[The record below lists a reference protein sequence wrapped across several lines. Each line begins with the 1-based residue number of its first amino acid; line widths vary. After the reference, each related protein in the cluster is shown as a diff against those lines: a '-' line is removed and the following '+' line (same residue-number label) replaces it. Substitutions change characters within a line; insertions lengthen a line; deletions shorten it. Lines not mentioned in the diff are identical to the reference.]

1 MRDYSRRTKSQLI
14 AQLEALEAARGTSR
28 VVARQP
34 DPQVPTLRREL
45 QDIKAALDAHSIV
58 AITDVRGR
66 ITYTNDKFCEISKFS
81 AAELLGQDHRI
92 INSGYHP
99 KAFFQDLWSTIASG
113 RIWKGELRNRA
124 KDGSIYWVD
133 TTIFPY
139 LDPSG
144 KPTQY
149 VAIRA
154 DITARKRDEEQMA
167 ELACNL
173 AEKRQRLENEVR
185 DISQREQRRIGQ
197 DLHDG
202 LGQQLTAIEL
212 MCESLRSDLGTA
224 QPKLKREAAQICRF
238 LREAIGQTRALA
250 RGLAPFQLEAGGL
263 PAALVELAEMTAAA
277 SRMKCRVDLPA
288 PVSVE
293 DEETAINLYRIAQ
306 EAINNAV
313 KHSHAREVI
322 IRLTRADG
330 VLCLEVT
337 DDGRGMQVERHSR
350 QGMGLDVMQHRCAT
364 MGAELEVVSR
374 PRKGVSVICKLRS
387 TS

>member
-1 MRDYSRRTKSQLI
+1 MRDYSRLTKAELIEQLR
-14 AQLEALEAARGTSR
+14 ALEAAAAGG
-28 VVARQP
+28 ALEP
-34 DPQVPTLRREL
+34 DSQVPSLLREL

-92 INSGYHP
+92 INSCYHP
-99 KAFFQDLWSTIASG
+99 KTFFRDLWSTIAGG
-113 RIWKGELRNRA
+113 RIWKGELCNRA

-133 TTIFPY
+133 TTIFPF
-139 LDPSG
+139 LDGSG

-154 DITARKRDEEQMA
+154 DITARKRDEEQLTEMA
-167 ELACNL
+167 RHL
-173 AEKRQRLENEVR
+173 AEKRHRLENEVR

-212 MCESLRSDLGTA
+212 MCESLRSDLGAA

-263 PAALVELAEMTAAA
+263 PAALAELGEMTAAA
-277 SRMKCRVDLPA
+277 GRMRCRVDVPA
-288 PVSVE
+288 VVSVGD
-293 DEETAINLYRIAQ
+293 DEIAINFYRIAQ
-306 EAINNAV
+306 EAVNNAV
-313 KHSHAREVI
+313 KHSQARKVI
-322 IRLTRADG
+322 IRLTREEG
-330 VLCLEVT
+330 VLRLEIT
-337 DDGRGMQVERHSR
+337 DNGKGIPAGGKSR
-350 QGMGLDVMQHRCAT
+350 QGMGLDVMQHRCAN

-374 PRKGVSVICKLRS
+374 PRKGVSVICKLRL
-387 TS
+387 TP